1 MPPTNYVW
9 MEINLKGEL
18 IGVYEWYDGK
28 WRPISIKPDGSDTYT
43 KDEIDALLQYTEQ
56 EIINKLLS
64 GEYEIITIDD
74 ELSEESEN
82 PVQNKVITAELNKK
96 LDKVEFY
103 DSATQ
108 ASLALADS
116 ALQRVDTTQ
125 KGTNVKVTL
134 GTSGKNVTVAVD
146 ETALD
151 TTLDGKVD
159 KVEGSSLMTAEE
171 HSKLAAVEAIDDTD
185 LAGILVL
192 PNA

>member
-1 MPPTNYVW
+1 MSDITVS
-9 MEINLKGEL
+9 
-18 IGVYEWYDGK
+18 VT
-28 WRPISIKPDGSDTYT
+28 PISIKPDGSDTYT

-108 ASLALADS
+108 ASLADS

-134 GTSGKNVTVAVD
+134 GTSGKNVIVAVD
-146 ETALD
+146 ETA
-151 TTLDGKVD
+151 LDGKVD